1 MKHFKQKDDLFKVE
15 KWKLLVFYT
24 IVLGLMLLS
33 VILPISKQ
41 YLIGVRAV
49 GICFLSIFVFLF
61 ASLIAHVCMQGNENR
76 IKKIVLIAL
85 QGLVVGICVAFINLY
100 DSLLIKMEFAIG
112 AVMVSF
118 IVYQLFNFYAYTM
131 DKICE
136 KLFRILL
143 TFSILFIAVGTVL
156 GFVNASWYFVFTKIG
171 LGFMYFWII
180 VELMKRTLFNEKYSI
195 KEELKKNSYYVA
207 FTVLLY
213 VVLIFTFP
221 MYVAWCGLNGKNF
234 EYFITLYSCAIG
246 GVITLGGVAWGIR
259 NGKNEKKEEE
269 IKKAK
274 PVVFICSSES
284 LKDQKE
290 KPVERILLSQ
300 QAKGTLKMADSK
312 HSAYLLP
319 EIVINNSDYSHA
331 VVKGFKI
338 NNDYHLYDIGQVL
351 SKNSTLKLKN
361 HFRFKYN
368 DEINYVAIILQDMLD
383 NIYELQVNYEIEI
396 GFDHKIKIISGLDIV
411 KTNLPL
417 NPKEI

>member
-1 MKHFKQKDDLFKVE
+1 MKYFKQKDDLFKVE

-24 IVLGLMLLS
+24 IVLGLVLLS

-41 YLIGVRAV
+41 YPTWVRV
-49 GICFLSIFVFLF
+49 IGICFFSIFVFLF

-112 AVMVSF
+112 SVIGSF
-118 IVYQLFNFYAYTM
+118 ILYQLFNFYAYTM

-143 TFSILFIAVGTVL
+143 SLSIVFIAIGTVL
-156 GFVNASWYFVFTKIG
+156 GFVKASWYFIFTKIG
-171 LGFMYFWII
+171 LGFVYFWLT
-180 VELMKRTLFNEKYSI
+180 VELIKRTLFNEKYSI

-207 FTVLLY
+207 FTILIY
-213 VVLIFTFP
+213 VALIFTFP
-221 MYVAWCGLNGKNF
+221 MYISWCGLCGKNF

-259 NGKNEKKEEE
+259 NTRNEKKEEE

-274 PVVFICSSES
+274 PVVFICSPES
-284 LKDQKE
+284 LTDQRE
-290 KPVERILLSQ
+290 KPIERILLSR
-300 QAKGTLKMADSK
+300 QAKGTLKMSDSK
-312 HSAYLLP
+312 HSAYFMP
-319 EIVINNSDYSHA
+319 EIIINNSDYSH
-331 VVKGFKI
+331 VVIKGFRI
-338 NNDYHLYDIGQVL
+338 NNDYHIYDIGQVL
-351 SKNSTLKLKN
+351 PKNSIIKLKN
-361 HFRFKYN
+361 NFRFKYN
-368 DEINYVAIILQDMLD
+368 DEINSVSIILQDMLD

-396 GFDHKIKIISGLDIV
+396 GFDHKIEIISGLDIV
-411 KTNLPL
+411 KTDLPI
-417 NPKEI
+417 NSKEI